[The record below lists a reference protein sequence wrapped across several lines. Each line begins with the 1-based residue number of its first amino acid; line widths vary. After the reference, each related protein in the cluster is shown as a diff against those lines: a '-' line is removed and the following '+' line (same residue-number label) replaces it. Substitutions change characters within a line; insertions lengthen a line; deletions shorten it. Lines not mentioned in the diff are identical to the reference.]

1 MPDGSLA
8 FRRWFFLFLTVSAT
22 AAAVAKLWSVL
33 QANGLSIGESL
44 FLFLFAI
51 LFGWIASAFWMALFG
66 ATPAGLRP
74 GPSWPNAG
82 RPPPRRT

>member
-8 FRRWFFLFLTVSAT
+8 FRRWLFLFLTVSAT

-51 LFGWIASAFWMALFG
+51 LFGWIASAFWLAL
-66 ATPAGLRP
+66 
-74 GPSWPNAG
+74 
-82 RPPPRRT
+82 